1 MRTLAVRAALRSALL
16 RWGAWVL
23 MALGLLAAV
32 GNTPEVAL
40 AGVASLLAPLWWAS
54 GQGGWR
60 GTLQWA
66 GVSLLYALLGMA
78 WLRAWRP
85 ALWPAHWRDVEATLP
100 LPAAVLRRSDQA
112 VLRWV
117 LAPWAALLCTAWGL
131 LLWWQ
136 PGPVWAQASRAAV
149 GLLAALG
156 TSLLVGQW
164 GLSRWRHP
172 TAPRWKGACNARS
185 ERPAWRRVHPVW
197 ALVLAPVWR
206 GQAPQSRWVLS
217 TGLLMPAL
225 ALVALCVTHRWIT
238 AWLCAATTVA
248 LIGTSLAVQRLQR
261 EGARLQAASLHLP
274 LPQSHLQGWQR
285 ALALGPVLGL
295 VLGLA
300 VTLSLCA
307 LPLHPL
313 PTLGLA
319 LSLACAGGLE
329 THWPVRKPDHHA
341 SRWLLMLCI
350 CLAFASE
357 INPA

>member
-54 GQGGWR
+54 GRDGWL

-66 GVSLLYALLGMA
+66 GVSLLYALLGTA

-85 ALWPAHWRDVEATLP
+85 VLWPAHWRDVEATLP
-100 LPAAVLRRSDQA
+100 LPATVLRRSDQA
-112 VLRWV
+112 LLRWV

-136 PGPVWAQASRAAV
+136 PDPVWAQASRAALGV
-149 GLLAALG
+149 AAALC

-164 GLSRWRHP
+164 GLSHWRRP
-172 TAPRWKGACNARS
+172 TAPTWKGASKARS
-185 ERPAWRRVHPVW
+185 KQGGWRRIHPAW

-206 GQAPQSRWVLS
+206 GQAPQSRWALS
-217 TGLLMPAL
+217 AGLLMPAL
-225 ALVALCVTHRWIT
+225 GLIALCGTQHWVT
-238 AWLCAATTVA
+238 AWLCAATTVS
-248 LIGTSLAVQRLQR
+248 LSGTSLAMRRLQR
-261 EGARLQAASLHLP
+261 EGESLQAASLHLP
-274 LPQSHLQGWQR
+274 LPQGHLQGWQR
-285 ALALGPVLGL
+285 ALALSPVLGL

-300 VTLSLCA
+300 LTLALCA

-329 THWPVRKPDHHA
+329 THWPVSKPDHHA

-357 INPA
+357 IGPY